1 MVSGQSL
8 YSITLILWNE
18 KTKRKFEMNLGLFSS
33 LERVKERHF
42 TQVLPYRS
50 LYIAE
55 KPEIDGQTPSS
66 KRKYS
71 LDSQH
76 WWSETAIT
84 KLIPADLNSYTREKN
99 IVTFYNQKPEKFKK
113 SKIRKEN

>member
-1 MVSGQSL
+1 MV
-8 YSITLILWNE
+8 YDVTLIMWNE
-18 KTKRKFEMNLGLFSS
+18 KTKRKFEMKFGLFSS
-33 LERVKERHF
+33 LKQVQKRHIAQHF
-42 TQVLPYRS
+42 PYRS

-84 KLIPADLNSYTREKN
+84 KLIPADLNSYTRERN

-113 SKIRKEN
+113 K